1 MSVSHWKRRLVLLAS
16 VAGLFALA
24 LSMAGIASA
33 QAAGFRDPFFGEH
46 PGVHHEQSHP
56 AVFSDQQLDKLTA
69 NPDCTLA
76 VPKNPLTAK
85 GLATPYVLSSA
96 GLACSE
102 TSEGTAAFVQAT
114 ILDPATGQVS
124 VYDPEVVTAG
134 TTAPVTPPV
143 PVLPK
148 NAVVAVWTGFNAN
161 VLLLTGQGSRQFV
174 NFAQQGYDN
183 SPGFFAA
190 LRQSV
195 RRGKTVVP
203 PTGTAS
209 SGKACPTTDDYSIVD
224 QDPNDNVPVTYA
236 FDADVS
242 NGSDEQ
248 LLDLVLGS
256 LGCSTWQVPSLDP
269 SVSGGATSTDGLLQ
283 EEQASVFQ
291 GSPAATVPGNDEFV
305 TSDGNF
311 VPPLGDGQ
319 PDLFLLDLYRAQV
332 GQPLTGNANNTRAF
346 CLGLENTGAPRLA
359 ADYNAEAL
367 APAPAFAQIGNNLAL
382 VLGARF
388 AGTWGNLNCQ
398 GLTGV
403 ASPLQVTTDANGVA
417 TAETYNGSALP
428 AVAPVTPPTTTPPVT
443 TPPTTPPVTPPVTP
457 PAKPGT
463 GHHVYL
469 MDQEL
474 WNR

>member
-1 MSVSHWKRRLVLLAS
+1 MSSHWKRRLALLIS
-16 VAGLFALA
+16 VSGLFALV
-24 LSMAGIASA
+24 LSLTGIAGA
-33 QAAGFRDPFFGEH
+33 QASGFSGPFFGEH
-46 PGVHHEQSHP
+46 PGVHHVKTHP
-56 AVFSDQQLDKLTA
+56 AVFADQQLDKLTA

-76 VPKNPLTAK
+76 VPKNPLTAQ

-96 GLACSE
+96 GLTCSE

-114 ILDPATGQVS
+114 ILDPATGAVS

-134 TTAPVTPPV
+134 TTATVTPPV

-148 NAVVAVWTGFNAN
+148 NAVVAIWTGFNAN
-161 VLLLTGQGSRQFV
+161 VLLLTGQGSHQFV

-195 RRGKTVVP
+195 RQGKTAVP
-203 PTGTAS
+203 PIGTAS

-269 SVSGGATSTDGLLQ
+269 TVSGGATSTDGLLQ
-283 EEQASVFQ
+283 EEQASLYQ
-291 GSPAATVPGNDEFV
+291 GAPAASVPGNDEFV
-305 TSDGNF
+305 TNDGNF

-319 PDLFLLDLYRAQV
+319 PDLFLLDLYRTQV
-332 GQPLTGNANNTRAF
+332 GQQLVFSANNTKAF
-346 CLGLENTGAPRLA
+346 CTGLLSTGAPRLA

-398 GLTGV
+398 GLTGQQ
-403 ASPLQVTTDANGVA
+403 SPIQVTTDANGVA

-428 AVAPVTPPTTTPPVT
+428 ATAPVTPPVVPPVT
-443 TPPTTPPVTPPVTP
+443 ATPPPV
-457 PAKPGT
+457 
-463 GHHVYL
+463 HHHWFL
-469 MDQEL
+469 MNQER
-474 WNR
+474 WAR